1 MSNRGITPVIP
12 PPRNAKI
19 YGQDNTIWHDKVVRY
34 ISKKSNIYAFY
45 KKYCYGVR
53 ALIEAQISRIKR
65 CIGSSILTKK
75 ISSQKREA
83 IVITSLLQ

>member
-34 ISKKSNIYAFY
+34 ISKKVTFMHF
-45 KKYCYGVR
+45 
-53 ALIEAQISRIKR
+53 IKNTVMEL
-65 CIGSSILTKK
+65 GH
-75 ISSQKREA
+75 
-83 IVITSLLQ
+83 